1 MRQPGVGAR
10 LGRAGRSAG
19 SRVRGIGRLTRRASH
34 AQGAD
39 RTGLGHLIELSAV
52 SSAADALVAVALA
65 GTVFFGLPVD
75 EARGQVL
82 LYLCVTM
89 APFALV
95 APLIGPVLDRMRAAR
110 RFAIAGT
117 LVLRGVL
124 CWGMAGAVAHGD
136 ALTLLPMAFG
146 ALVLSKAYGVSR
158 SAVTPR
164 LLPAQITL
172 VTANAR
178 ASFAMLIAAA
188 VAAPAG
194 AGLARFIGVDW
205 LLRIATLVFIVGAL
219 MGVRLPRK
227 VDEPD
232 AAQRSTDSDGVE
244 DGTVRWRTLLRA
256 GPVVAEALRANLA
269 LRVFSG
275 FLVLY
280 LAFLLREQ
288 RFGSVSA
295 NLALALL
302 VGAAGAGGLVGTGAG
317 AWIKARDPG
326 VLILGSLVLATAA
339 AVVCAVLFWLWA
351 ALAVAFVGA
360 FAQSL
365 GKLGMDAIVQREIG
379 EEVRS
384 SSFAVS
390 ETLHQLAWVI
400 GGVAGLGMSL
410 FADGRIALA
419 VMAAAL
425 GALFGT
431 LMAQR
436 GRRRRAGRARRAGNP
451 QPDGKQRGMP
461 APAVRPNAG
470 S

>member
-1 MRQPGVGAR
+1 MGLSGVKAR
-10 LGRAGRSAG
+10 LGKAGRALAAAG
-19 SRVRGIGRLTRRASH
+19 RAVRAWTRRASH
-34 AQGAD
+34 ANGAD
-39 RTGLGHLIELSAV
+39 RSGLGHLIELSAV
-52 SSAADALVAVALA
+52 SSAADAFVAVALA

-82 LYLCVTM
+82 LYLLVTM

-117 LVLRGVL
+117 LVLRAVL
-124 CWGMAGAVAHGD
+124 CWGMAGAVRHGD

-164 LLPAQITL
+164 LLPPQVSL

-188 VAAPAG
+188 VAAPAA
-194 AGLARFIGVDW
+194 AGLARLVGTDW
-205 LLRIATLVFIVGAL
+205 ILRIATLVFLIGAV
-219 MGVRLPRK
+219 MGVRLPRT

-232 AAQRSTDSDGVE
+232 PPPERDDATEA
-244 DGTVRWRTLLRA
+244 GTAPVRWRTLLRA
-256 GPVVAEALRANLA
+256 GPVVAEALRANLT

-288 RFGSVSA
+288 RFGSVSP
-295 NLALALL
+295 NLALAML

-317 AWIKARDPG
+317 AWVRARDPG
-326 VLILGSLVLATAA
+326 VLILGTLTLATAA
-339 AVVCAVLFWLWA
+339 AGVTAVMFGLWT

-390 ETLHQLAWVI
+390 ETLHQLAWVV
-400 GGVAGLGMSL
+400 GGVIGLGMSL
-410 FADGRIALA
+410 FADGRIALGI
-419 VMAAAL
+419 VAAAL
-425 GALFGT
+425 AVLLGT
-431 LMAQR
+431 LGVQR
-436 GRRRRAGRARRAGNP
+436 TRRRRTGRPRRAGP
-451 QPDGKQRGMP
+451 AAGPGMP
-461 APAVRPNAG
+461 APAARQNAG
-470 S
+470 G

>member
-1 MRQPGVGAR
+1 MGLSGVRSR
-10 LGRAGRSAG
+10 LGRAGRSVASG
-19 SRVRGIGRLTRRASH
+19 ARAVGRVTRRASH
-34 AQGAD
+34 AQGAG
-39 RTGLGHLIELSAV
+39 RSGLGHLIELSAV
-52 SSAADALVAVALA
+52 SSGADALVAVALA
-65 GTVFFGLPVD
+65 DTMFFGLPVD
-75 EARGQVL
+75 QARGQVL
-82 LYLCVTM
+82 LYLLVTM

-124 CWGMAGAVAHGD
+124 CWGMAGAVLHGD

-164 LLPAQITL
+164 LLPPQISL

-188 VAAPAG
+188 VAAPAA
-194 AGLARFIGVDW
+194 AGLARLIGADW
-205 LLRIATLVFIVGAL
+205 ILRAATVVFLVGAV
-219 MGVRLPRK
+219 MGVRLPRQ
-227 VDEPD
+227 VDEPETTGETGE
-232 AAQRSTDSDGVE
+232 AKAH
-244 DGTVRWRTLLRA
+244 GTRWGALLRA
-256 GPVVAEALRANLA
+256 GPVVSEALRANLA
-269 LRVFSG
+269 LRTFSG

-288 RFGSVSA
+288 RFGTVSPNA
-295 NLALALL
+295 ALALL
-302 VGAAGAGGLVGTGAG
+302 VGAAGAGGLTGTAAG
-317 AWIKARDPG
+317 AWIKAREPG
-326 VLILGSLVLATAA
+326 LLVLGILSVATLAA
-339 AVVCAVLFWLWA
+339 GVCAALFGLWA
-351 ALAVAFVGA
+351 ALAVALVGG

-365 GKLGMDAIVQREIG
+365 GKLAMDAIVQREIG
-379 EEVRS
+379 EDVRS

-419 VMAAAL
+419 VVAAVLAL
-425 GALFGT
+425 LLGT
-431 LMAQR
+431 LLAQR
-436 GRRRRAGRARRAGNP
+436 TRRVRAARTPRTGGRHNVATSAARH
-451 QPDGKQRGMP
+451 
-461 APAVRPNAG
+461 NASG
-470 S
+470 